1 MGKCETAAA
10 SIGIKISLS
19 QLIAQLNETTFDIIQ
34 DMLYDGFIE
43 DENNKYN
50 DEYVDVVKGD
60 PFNGNSLE
68 YKEYL
73 STELKKN
80 GCLDKNLLLPI
91 RKILQTDRWG
101 YDRSGTNGISRPID
115 FDLSVSIEKYKDIE
129 HIQIVFIVK
138 QHSG

>member
-10 SIGIKISLS
+10 SIGIKILLFD
-19 QLIAQLNETTFDIIQ
+19 LISQLNETTFDIIQ

-43 DENNKYN
+43 DENNNYN

-60 PFNGNSLE
+60 PFTGNYIE

-73 STELKKN
+73 LTELKKN
-80 GCLDKNLLLPI
+80 DCLDKNLLLPI
-91 RKILQTDRWG
+91 KMILKTDRWG
-101 YDRSGTNGISRPID
+101 YDRSGTNSMSRPID
-115 FDLSVSIEKYKDIE
+115 FDLSVPIEKYKDIE
-129 HIQIVFIVK
+129 HIQIVFIVR

>member
-1 MGKCETAAA
+1 MGKCETATA
-10 SIGIKISLS
+10 SIGIKILLS
-19 QLIAQLNETTFDIIQ
+19 DLISQLNETTFDIIQ

-60 PFNGNSLE
+60 PFTGNYIE

-73 STELKKN
+73 LTELKKN
-80 GCLDKNLLLPI
+80 GCLDKALLLPV
-91 RKILQTDRWG
+91 REILQTDRWG

-129 HIQIVFIVK
+129 HIQIVFIIK